1 MPGRTT
7 SDRVSVRQVGSDPEP
22 LMPGGGVA
30 RRPLHFIIMADC
42 SGSMTGERI
51 QALNY
56 AIADMLPQLAEWE
69 RDQVVA
75 QVLVRVLSFATV
87 PHWHVREPVPV
98 SELRWK
104 ALQAVEGG
112 YTNMGPAFREVAAA
126 LQPDQLESRALRPA
140 ILLVTDGRPTDLG
153 NDFRDGLDALTSFP
167 AGRASLRLA
176 IAIGQDAKSEF
187 LDQFIG
193 DPAVPVI
200 VAGNTEEIADRLV
213 AASIAVSRLSEGGAD
228 RHALVSQLLGSGSAR
243 PGEPEDETII

>member
-1 MPGRTT
+1 MSPDAR
-7 SDRVSVRQVGSDPEP
+7 DAAPV
-22 LMPGGGVA
+22 MPGGGVA

-42 SGSMTGERI
+42 SGSMTGERM

-69 RDQVVA
+69 RDQLVA

-87 PHWHVREPVPV
+87 PVWHVPDPVPV
-98 SELRWK
+98 SQLRWK

-126 LQPDQLESRALRPA
+126 IGPDKLENRALRPA

-153 NDFRDGLDALTSFP
+153 DEFSAGLNALLSFP

-176 IAIGQDAKSEF
+176 IAIGHDAKSES

-193 DPAVPVI
+193 DPTVPVI
-200 VAGNTEEIADRLV
+200 VAGNTEEIAERLV

-228 RHALVSQLLGSGSAR
+228 HGALVSQLLGTGSG
-243 PGEPEDETII
+243 GPEDSEDHTIV

>member
-1 MPGRTT
+1 
-7 SDRVSVRQVGSDPEP
+7 
-22 LMPGGGVA
+22 MPGGGVA
-30 RRPLHFIIMADC
+30 RRPLHFIVMADC
-42 SGSMTGERI
+42 SGSMTGERM

-87 PHWHVREPVPV
+87 PAWHVHEPVEV

-104 ALQAVEGG
+104 PLHAVEGG
-112 YTNMGPAFREVAAA
+112 YTNMGPALREVAAA
-126 LQPDQLESRALRPA
+126 IGPDKLENRALRPA

-153 NDFRDGLDALTSFP
+153 NEFGAGLDALTSFP

-176 IAIGQDAKSEF
+176 IAIGHDARSEF

-193 DPAVPVI
+193 DPTVPVI

-228 RHALVSQLLGSGSAR
+228 HGALVSQLLGSGSAG
-243 PGEPEDETII
+243 PKESEDHTIV

>member
-1 MPGRTT
+1 
-7 SDRVSVRQVGSDPEP
+7 
-22 LMPGGGVA
+22 MPGGGVA
-30 RRPLHFIIMADC
+30 RRPLHFIVMADC
-42 SGSMTGERI
+42 SGSMTGARM

-56 AIADMLPQLAEWE
+56 AIADMLPQLADWE

-87 PHWHVREPVPV
+87 PAWHVREPVPV
-98 SELRWK
+98 GELRWRP
-104 ALQAVEGG
+104 LHAVEGG
-112 YTNMGPAFREVAAA
+112 YTNMGPALREVAVAIG
-126 LQPDQLESRALRPA
+126 PDKLESRALRPA

-153 NDFRDGLDALTSFP
+153 GEFAAGLEALTSFP

-193 DPAVPVI
+193 DPTVPVI
-200 VAGNTEEIADRLV
+200 VAGNTEEIAERLV

-228 RHALVSQLLGSGSAR
+228 QGALVSQLLGSGSGG
-243 PGEPEDETII
+243 PKESEDHTIV

>member
-1 MPGRTT
+1 
-7 SDRVSVRQVGSDPEP
+7 
-22 LMPGGGVA
+22 MPGGGVA

-42 SGSMTGERI
+42 SGSMAGERM

-69 RDQVVA
+69 RDQMVA

-87 PHWHVREPVPV
+87 ATWHVAEPVPV
-98 SELRWK
+98 RDLRWK

-126 LQPDQLESRALRPA
+126 IGPDRLESRALRPA

-153 NDFRDGLDALTSFP
+153 DEFAAGLRALTAFP

-176 IAIGQDAKSEF
+176 IAIGREAKSEF
-187 LDQFIG
+187 LEEFIG
-193 DPAVPVI
+193 DPSVPVI

-228 RHALVSQLLGSGSAR
+228 QGALVSQLLGSGTDR
-243 PGEPEDETII
+243 PMSSEDDAII

>member
-1 MPGRTT
+1 
-7 SDRVSVRQVGSDPEP
+7 
-22 LMPGGGVA
+22 MPGGGVA
-30 RRPLHFIIMADC
+30 RRPFHFIIMADC

-69 RDQVVA
+69 QDQLVA
-75 QVLVRVLSFATV
+75 HVLVRVLSFATV
-87 PHWHVREPVPV
+87 PQWHIADPVPV
-98 SELRWK
+98 RELRWK

-126 LQPDQLESRALRPA
+126 LGPEKLESRALRPA

-153 NDFRDGLDALTSFP
+153 DDFRAGLDELMACP

-176 IAIGQDAKSEF
+176 IAIGHDAKSEF

-193 DPAVPVI
+193 DPSVPVI
-200 VAGNTEEIADRLV
+200 VAGNTEEIAERLV
-213 AASIAVSRLSEGGAD
+213 AATIAVSRLSEGGAD
-228 RHALVSQLLGSGSAR
+228 RKSLVSQLLGTGSAR
-243 PGEPEDETII
+243 SGEPEDDSII